1 MVESGIDIVSCVE
14 RVKQG
19 DESSAKALMDHLYP
33 LVLKLVR
40 SYRARRVQEEDLTQ
54 MVFMKV
60 FTRLETYSGKV
71 PLEHWVSRVAVNT
84 CLNQLKAEKVRPE
97 LRWADMSEEECHVV
111 ETLHRTQAELH
122 PSKRMAAREV
132 VALLM
137 AQLKAKDRLLV
148 QLIHLEEKSIR
159 EVQEITGWSEPVIK
173 VRAFRARQKLKK
185 LWRQI
190 EFEEKHESYR
200 PSVASTVEG
209 GLAGA

>member
-1 MVESGIDIVSCVE
+1 MAEETFDIVACVES
-14 RVKQG
+14 VKQG
-19 DESSAKALMDHLYP
+19 DEAAAATLMEHLYP

-54 MVFMKV
+54 MVFLKV

-111 ETLHRTQAELH
+111 ETIHKTQTELH
-122 PSKRMAAREV
+122 PSKSLAAREV
-132 VALLM
+132 VEILM
-137 AQLKAKDRLLV
+137 NQLKPKDRLLV
-148 QLIHLEEKSIR
+148 QLIHLEEKTIK
-159 EVQEITGWSEPVIK
+159 EVQQITGWSEPVIK

-185 LWRQI
+185 LWRQV
-190 EFEEKHESYR
+190 EFEEKHETYR
-200 PSVASTVEG
+200 SPVAAPVEG
-209 GLAGA
+209 RLAGA

>member
-1 MVESGIDIVSCVE
+1 MEEEAFDIVTCIES
-14 RVKQG
+14 VKQG
-19 DESSAKALMDHLYP
+19 DEAAAATLMEHLYP

-54 MVFMKV
+54 MVFLKV

-111 ETLHRTQAELH
+111 ETLHKTEAELH
-122 PSKRMAAREV
+122 PSKSLAAREV
-132 VALLM
+132 VEILM
-137 AQLKAKDRLLV
+137 DQLKPKDRLLV
-148 QLIHLEEKSIR
+148 QLIHLEEKSIK
-159 EVQEITGWSEPVIK
+159 EVQQITGWSEPVIK

-190 EFEEKHESYR
+190 EFEEKHETYR
-200 PSVASTVEG
+200 SPVAAPVEG
-209 GLAGA
+209 RLAGA

>member
-1 MVESGIDIVSCVE
+1 MESL
-14 RVKQG
+14 VKSVLRG
-19 DESSAKALMDHLYP
+19 DEAAAATLMENLYP

-40 SYRARRVQEEDLTQ
+40 SYRSRRVQEEDLTQ
-54 MVFMKV
+54 MVFLKI

-97 LRWADMSEEECHVV
+97 LRWADMSEEESHVI

-122 PSKRMAAREV
+122 PSKNLAAREV
-132 VALLM
+132 VELLLE
-137 AQLKAKDRLLV
+137 QLKPKDRLLI
-148 QLIHLEEKSIR
+148 QLLHLEEKTIK

-185 LWRQI
+185 LWRKI
-190 EFEEKHESYR
+190 EFEEKHETYR
-200 PSVASTVEG
+200 SPVATPIEEIGRAHV
-209 GLAGA
+209 